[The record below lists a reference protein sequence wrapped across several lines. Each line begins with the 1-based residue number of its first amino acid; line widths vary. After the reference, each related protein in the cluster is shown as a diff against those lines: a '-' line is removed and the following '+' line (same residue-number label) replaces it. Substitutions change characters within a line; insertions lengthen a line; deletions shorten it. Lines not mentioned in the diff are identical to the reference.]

1 MTLTQQLIRIIRNKA
16 ISQSDL
22 DRAAVFTL
30 DAIANTLAGSNSEP
44 GRKLLQW
51 GASQGQDA
59 GRKALVA
66 GGLTHILETDDLHR
80 ASVTHPGCVVV
91 PAVFALAEREGS
103 NGRQMLKAI
112 LHGFE
117 AMCRVGAGVGPSH
130 YRVWHNTATCGPFGS
145 AMAAATLLDLNADQA
160 MHALGNA
167 GTQSSG
173 LWEFMETGA
182 MSKHLHAGRA
192 AEAGIVAAD
201 LAKLDFT
208 GPPKILEGAKG
219 FFEATCLDSEPEKV
233 TANPDAPWQLTQTSI
248 KPWPCCR
255 HTHPAID
262 AALELHQALAGR
274 GIASVQVDTY
284 QAAMDV
290 CDRPQPDSEYAAKF
304 SIYHC
309 VAAALDAGEVVFDSF
324 SAANRDR
331 LGGLRERI
339 SSVVAEPYASNY
351 PISWGSAVTVVTT
364 DGDSLCANRTAAKGD
379 PEAALNNEEMIF
391 KANMLLKHAGFC
403 TADAQRVIDGVL
415 GLADD
420 GNGLPDIVKTVFRQ
434 LEGVSK
440 NRAC

>member
-1 MTLTQQLIRIIRNKA
+1 MTLTQQLIRIIRNKP

-22 DRAAVFTL
+22 DRAAIFTL
-30 DAIANTLAGSNSEP
+30 DAIANTLAGRNSEP

-51 GASQGQDA
+51 GANQGQDA

-103 NGRQMLKAI
+103 NGRQMLTAI

-192 AEAGIVAAD
+192 AEAGVVAAD

-208 GPPKILEGAKG
+208 GPPKILEGEKG
-219 FFEATCLDSEPEKV
+219 FFEATCLDAEPEKV
-233 TANPDAPWQLTQTSI
+233 TEHPGAPWQLTQTSI

-262 AALELHQALAGR
+262 AALELHHALAGR
-274 GIASVQVDTY
+274 EIATVKVGTY

-309 VAAALDAGEVVFDSF
+309 VAAALDMGEVVFESF
-324 SAANRDR
+324 SEASRERLSGLRDR
-331 LGGLRERI
+331 I
-339 SSVVAEPYASNY
+339 TSTVAEPYASNY
-351 PISWGSAVTVVTT
+351 PQSWGSEVAVLTA
-364 DGDSLCANRTAAKGD
+364 DGEILFAQRNAAKGD
-379 PEAALNNEEMIF
+379 PELALSNEEMIV
-391 KANMLLKHAGFC
+391 KANMLLAHAEFDKV
-403 TADAQRVIDGVL
+403 DAQRIIDGVL
-415 GLADD
+415 GLSEDE
-420 GNGLPDIVKTVFRQ
+420 NNPPEIVKLVLQ
-434 LEGVSK
+434 HL
-440 NRAC
+440 N

>member
-1 MTLTQQLIRIIRNKA
+1 MTLTQQLISYIRNKPVN
-16 ISQSDL
+16 QSDL

-30 DAIANTLAGSNSEP
+30 DAIANTLGGRNSEP

-91 PAVFALAEREGS
+91 PAVFALAEREESDG
-103 NGRQMLKAI
+103 QKMLKAI

-117 AMCRVGAGVGPSH
+117 SMCRIGAGVGPSH
-130 YRVWHNTATCGPFGS
+130 YRIWHNTATCGPFGS
-145 AMAAATLLDLNADQA
+145 AMAAATLLDLNADQT

-192 AEAGIVAAD
+192 AEAGVVAAD

-208 GPPKILEGAKG
+208 GPPKILEGEKG
-219 FFEATCLDSEPEKV
+219 FFEATCLDSVPEKV

-262 AALELHQALAGR
+262 AALELRQVLAGR
-274 GIASVQVDTY
+274 DIASVHVDTY
-284 QAAMDV
+284 EAAMDV
-290 CDRPQPDSEYAAKF
+290 CDRPHPDSEYAAKF

-309 VAAALDAGEVVFDSF
+309 VAAALDGGEVVFDSF
-324 SAANRDR
+324 SEASRDR
-331 LGGLRERI
+331 LSGLREKI
-339 SSVVAEPYASNY
+339 TTVKAEPYASNY
-351 PISWGSAVTVVTT
+351 PIFWGSAVTVLTT
-364 DGDSLCANRTAAKGD
+364 EGDRLYAKRTSAKGD
-379 PEAALNNEEMIF
+379 PELALSNEEMIV
-391 KANMLLKHAGFC
+391 KANMLLAHAGFNQV
-403 TADAQRVIDGVL
+403 DARRVIDGVL
-415 GLADD
+415 GLAD
-420 GNGLPDIVKTVFRQ
+420 GGTGSPEIVKLVFQQ
-434 LEGVSK
+434 LK
-440 NRAC
+440 

>member
-1 MTLTQQLIRIIRNKA
+1 MTLTQQLISYIRDKP

-22 DRAAVFTL
+22 DRAAIFTL
-30 DAIANTLAGSNSEP
+30 DAIANTLGGCNSDP

-51 GASQGQDA
+51 GASQGKDA

-103 NGRQMLKAI
+103 DGRQMLKAI

-117 AMCRVGAGVGPSH
+117 SMCRVGTGVGPSH
-130 YRVWHNTATCGPFGS
+130 YRVWHNTSTCGPFGS
-145 AMAAATLLDLNADQA
+145 AMAAATLLDLTADQT

-167 GTQSSG
+167 GTQSAG

-192 AEAGIVAAD
+192 AEAGVVAVD

-208 GPPKILEGAKG
+208 GPPKILEGEKG
-219 FFEATCLDSEPEKV
+219 FFEATCIDAEPAKV
-233 TANPDAPWQLTQTSI
+233 TANPDAPWELTQTSI

-274 GIASVQVDTY
+274 EIASVQVDTY
-284 QAAMDV
+284 QAAVDV

-324 SAANRDR
+324 SNASRDR
-331 LGGLRERI
+331 LGGLREKI
-339 SSVVAEPYASNY
+339 TAVVAEPYASNY
-351 PISWGSAVTVVTT
+351 PVSWGSAVTVLTT
-364 DGDSLCANRTAAKGD
+364 EGDRLYAKRTSAKGD
-379 PEAALNNEEMIF
+379 PELALSNEEMIV
-391 KANMLLKHAGFC
+391 KANMLLAHAGFSLV
-403 TADAQRVIDGVL
+403 DAQRVIDGVL

-420 GNGLPDIVKTVFRQ
+420 RNGLPEIVKLVLKQ
-434 LEGVSK
+434 LE
-440 NRAC
+440 

>member
-1 MTLTQQLIRIIRNKA
+1 MTLTQQLISYIRNKP

-22 DRAAVFTL
+22 DRAAVLTL
-30 DAIANTLAGSNSEP
+30 DAIANTLGGRNSEP

-91 PAVFALAEREGS
+91 PTVFALAEREGS
-103 NGRQMLKAI
+103 DGKQMLKAI

-145 AMAAATLLDLNADQA
+145 AMAASTLLNLNPDQT

-192 AEAGIVAAD
+192 AEAGLVAAD

-208 GPPKILEGAKG
+208 GPPKILEGKKG
-219 FFEATCLDSEPEKV
+219 FFEATCLDAVPEKV

-262 AALELHQALAGR
+262 AALELHQLLAGR
-274 GIASVQVDTY
+274 DIASVHVDTY
-284 QAAMDV
+284 EAAMDV
-290 CDRPQPDSEYAAKF
+290 CDRPHPDSEYAAKF

-309 VAAALDAGEVVFDSF
+309 VAAAINGGEVVFDSF
-324 SAANRDR
+324 SKVSRDR
-331 LGGLRERI
+331 LSGLREKI
-339 SSVVAEPYASNY
+339 TAVVAEPYASNY
-351 PISWGSAVTVVTT
+351 PVSWGSAVTVLTT
-364 DGDSLCANRTAAKGD
+364 EGDRIYAKRTSAKGD
-379 PEAALNNEEMIF
+379 PELALSNEEMIV
-391 KANMLLKHAGFC
+391 KANMLLAHAGFNKV
-403 TADAQRVIDGVL
+403 DARFVIDGVL
-415 GLADD
+415 GLADGVSGSD
-420 GNGLPDIVKTVFRQ
+420 EIVKFVFQQ
-434 LEGVSK
+434 LK
-440 NRAC
+440 

>member
-1 MTLTQQLIRIIRNKA
+1 MTLTQQLISYIRNKP

-22 DRAAVFTL
+22 DRAAVLTL
-30 DAIANTLAGSNSEP
+30 DAIANTLGGRNSEP

-91 PAVFALAEREGS
+91 PTVFALAEREGS
-103 NGRQMLKAI
+103 DGKQMLKAI

-145 AMAAATLLDLNADQA
+145 AMAASTLLNLNPDQT

-182 MSKHLHAGRA
+182 MSKHFHAGRA
-192 AEAGIVAAD
+192 AEAGLVAAD

-208 GPPKILEGAKG
+208 GPPKILEGKKG
-219 FFEATCLDSEPEKV
+219 FFEATCLDAVPEKV

-262 AALELHQALAGR
+262 AALELHQLLAGR
-274 GIASVQVDTY
+274 DIASVHVDTY
-284 QAAMDV
+284 EAAMDV
-290 CDRPQPDSEYAAKF
+290 CDRPHPDSEYAAKF

-309 VAAALDAGEVVFDSF
+309 VAAAINGGEVVFDSF
-324 SAANRDR
+324 SKVSRDR
-331 LGGLRERI
+331 LSGLREKI
-339 SSVVAEPYASNY
+339 TAVVAEPYASNY
-351 PISWGSAVTVVTT
+351 PVSWGSAVTVLTT
-364 DGDSLCANRTAAKGD
+364 EGDRIYAKRTSAKGD
-379 PEAALNNEEMIF
+379 PELALSNEEMIV
-391 KANMLLKHAGFC
+391 KANMLLAHAGFNKV
-403 TADAQRVIDGVL
+403 DARFVIDGVL
-415 GLADD
+415 GLADGVSGSD
-420 GNGLPDIVKTVFRQ
+420 EIVKFVFQQ
-434 LEGVSK
+434 LK
-440 NRAC
+440 

>member
-1 MTLTQQLIRIIRNKA
+1 MTLTQQLISYIRNKPA
-16 ISQSDL
+16 NQSDL

-30 DAIANTLAGSNSEP
+30 DAIANTLAGRRSMP
-44 GRKLLQW
+44 GEKLLQW
-51 GASQGQDA
+51 AVNQGQDA
-59 GRKALVA
+59 GRKAFVA

-145 AMAAATLLDLNADQA
+145 AMAAATLLDLNADQT

-192 AEAGIVAAD
+192 AEAGVVAAD
-201 LAKLDFT
+201 LAKLGFT
-208 GPPKILEGAKG
+208 GPPKILEGEKG
-219 FFEATCLDSEPEKV
+219 FFEATCLDAEPEKV

-262 AALELHQALAGR
+262 AALELHHELAGR
-274 GIASVQVDTY
+274 EIESIQVGTY

-304 SIYHC
+304 SIFHC
-309 VAAALDAGEVVFDSF
+309 VAAALDAGEVVFESF
-324 SAANRDR
+324 SEASRNR
-331 LGGLRERI
+331 LGQLRARI
-339 SSVVAEPYASNY
+339 TSTVTEPYASNY
-351 PISWGSAVTVVTT
+351 PTSWGSSVTVLTSN
-364 DGDSLCANRTAAKGD
+364 GERLSAQRTAAKGD
-379 PEAALNNEEMIF
+379 PELALSNEEMIV
-391 KANMLLKHAGFC
+391 KANMLLAHAGFDK
-403 TADAQRVIDGVL
+403 TAAQSVIDGVL
-415 GLADD
+415 GLAEDS
-420 GNGLPDIVKTVFRQ
+420 NGSPEIVKSVLQQ
-434 LEGVSK
+434 L
-440 NRAC
+440 N

>member
-1 MTLTQQLIRIIRNKA
+1 MTLTQQLISLIRNKP

-22 DRAAVFTL
+22 ERAAVFTL
-30 DAIANTLAGSNSEP
+30 DAIANTLGGRNSEP

-51 GASQGQDA
+51 GAAQGNDA

-103 NGRQMLKAI
+103 SGRDMLKAI

-117 AMCRVGAGVGPSH
+117 AMCRVGAGVGPAH
-130 YRVWHNTATCGPFGS
+130 YRIWHNTATCGPFGS
-145 AMAAATLLDLNADQA
+145 AMAAAALLDLNDDQA
-160 MHALGNA
+160 MYALGNA

-173 LWEFMETGA
+173 LWEFLATGA

-201 LAKLDFT
+201 LAVLDFT
-208 GPPKILEGAKG
+208 GPPAILEGEKA
-219 FFEATCLDSEPEKV
+219 FFAATCADAQPGKV
-233 TANPDAPWQLTQTSI
+233 TADPDAPWQLTETSI
-248 KPWPCCR
+248 KPWPSCR

-262 AALELHQALAGR
+262 AALELHHKLAGR
-274 GIASVQVDTY
+274 EIASVEVDTY

-309 VAAALDAGEVVFDSF
+309 VAAALDAGEVVFESF
-324 SAANRDR
+324 SAAGRKRLSSLRDR
-331 LGGLRERI
+331 I
-339 SSVVAEPYASNY
+339 TAVVADPYASDY
-351 PISWGSAVTVVTT
+351 PVSWGSAVTVVTA
-364 DGDSLCANRTAAKGD
+364 DGERLTAKRTGAKGD
-379 PEAALNNEEMIF
+379 PELALSNEEMVI
-391 KANMLLKHAGFC
+391 KAKMLLDHAGFDE
-403 TADAQRVIDGVL
+403 AGAQRIVDGVL
-415 GLADD
+415 GLAEEE
-420 GNGLPDIVKTVFRQ
+420 GSPDIVRQ
-434 LEGVSK
+434 VCQQLS
-440 NRAC
+440 

>member
-1 MTLTQQLIRIIRNKA
+1 MTLTQQLISYIRNKPV
-16 ISQSDL
+16 SQSDL
-22 DRAAVFTL
+22 DRAAIFTL
-30 DAIANTLAGSNSEP
+30 DAIANTLAGRNSEP

-51 GASQGQDA
+51 SASQGQDA

-91 PAVFALAEREGS
+91 PAVFALAEREGN

-117 AMCRVGAGVGPSH
+117 AMCRVGSGVGPSH

-145 AMAAATLLDLNADQA
+145 AMAAATLLDLNTDQA

-192 AEAGIVAAD
+192 AEAGVVAAD

-208 GPPKILEGAKG
+208 GPPRILEGEKG
-219 FFEATCLDSEPEKV
+219 FFAATCLDAEPDKV

-274 GIASVQVDTY
+274 EIASVQVDTY

-309 VAAALDAGEVVFDSF
+309 VAAALDAGEVVFESF
-324 SAANRDR
+324 SEASRDR

-339 SSVVAEPYASNY
+339 TSVVAEPYASNY
-351 PISWGSAVTVVTT
+351 PVSWGSAVTVLTK
-364 DGDSLCANRTAAKGD
+364 DGDSLSAQRTAAKGD
-379 PEAALNNEEMIF
+379 PELALSNEEMIV
-391 KANMLLKHAGFC
+391 KANMLLAHAGFDK
-403 TADAQRVIDGVL
+403 TAAQQVIDGVL
-415 GLADD
+415 RLSEEGD
-420 GNGLPDIVKTVFRQ
+420 GSPKIVKLVFQQ
-434 LEGVSK
+434 LS
-440 NRAC
+440 

>member
-1 MTLTQQLIRIIRNKA
+1 MTLTQQLISYIRNKPV
-16 ISQSDL
+16 SQNDL
-22 DRAAVFTL
+22 DRAAVLTL
-30 DAIANTLAGSNSEP
+30 DAIANMLGGCNSKP

-51 GASQGQDA
+51 GEDQGQDA

-103 NGRQMLKAI
+103 DAHQMLKAI

-117 AMCRVGAGVGPSH
+117 SMCRVGAGVGPSH

-145 AMAAATLLDLNADQA
+145 AMAAATLLDLNVDQT

-192 AEAGIVAAD
+192 AEAGVVAAD

-208 GPPKILEGAKG
+208 GPPKILEGEKG
-219 FFEATCLDSEPEKV
+219 FFEATCLDAEPDKV
-233 TANPDAPWQLTQTSI
+233 TENPDAPWQLTQTSI

-262 AALELHQALAGR
+262 AALELHETLAGR
-274 GIASVQVDTY
+274 NVASVQVETY

-290 CDRPQPDSEYAAKF
+290 CDRPQPDSEYSAKF

-309 VAAALDAGEVVFDSF
+309 VAAALDGGEVVFDSF
-324 SAANRDR
+324 TEASCDR
-331 LGGLRERI
+331 LSGLREKTTA
-339 SSVVAEPYASNY
+339 VVVEPYASNY
-351 PISWGSAVTVVTT
+351 PVYWGSAVTVLTT
-364 DGDSLCANRTAAKGD
+364 QGDRLYAKRTSAKGD
-379 PEAALNNEEMIF
+379 PELALSNVEMIV
-391 KANMLLKHAGFC
+391 KANMLLAHAGLNQ
-403 TADAQRVIDGVL
+403 TDAKRVIDGVL
-415 GLADD
+415 GLA
-420 GNGLPDIVKTVFRQ
+420 NGDSGSPDIVKLVFQ
-434 LEGVSK
+434 HLK
-440 NRAC
+440 

>member
-1 MTLTQQLIRIIRNKA
+1 MTLTQQLISAIRNKPV
-16 ISQSDL
+16 IQSDL

-30 DAIANTLAGSNSEP
+30 DAIANTLAGRNSEP

-51 GASQGQDA
+51 AASQGQDA

-91 PAVFALAEREGS
+91 PAVFALAEREAS

-192 AEAGIVAAD
+192 AEAGVVAAD

-208 GPPKILEGAKG
+208 GPPKILEGEKG

-233 TANPDAPWQLTQTSI
+233 TANPNAPWQLTQTSI

-262 AALELHQALAGR
+262 AALELHHTLAGR
-274 GIASVQVDTY
+274 EIASVQVDTY

-309 VAAALDAGEVVFDSF
+309 VAVSLDAGEVIFDSF
-324 SAANRDR
+324 SEASRDR

-339 SSVVAEPYASNY
+339 TSVVAEPYASSY
-351 PISWGSAVTVVTT
+351 PKSWGSAVTVLTT
-364 DGDSLCANRTAAKGD
+364 DGDSFTAKRTAAKGD
-379 PEAALNNEEMIF
+379 PELALSNEEMIV
-391 KANMLLKHAGFC
+391 KANMLLAHAGFDK
-403 TADAQRVIDGVL
+403 ADAQRIIDGIL
-415 GLADD
+415 GLAEGD
-420 GNGLPDIVKTVFRQ
+420 NSPPEIVMSVFRY
-434 LEGVSK
+434 L
-440 NRAC
+440 N

>member
-1 MTLTQQLIRIIRNKA
+1 MTLTQQLISYIRNKP

-22 DRAAVFTL
+22 DRAAVLTL
-30 DAIANTLAGSNSEP
+30 DAIANTLGGRNSEP

-80 ASVTHPGCVVV
+80 ESVTHPGCVVV
-91 PAVFALAEREGS
+91 PTVFALAEREGS
-103 NGRQMLKAI
+103 DGKQMLKAI

-145 AMAAATLLDLNADQA
+145 AMAASTLLNLNPDQT

-192 AEAGIVAAD
+192 AEAGLVAAD

-208 GPPKILEGAKG
+208 GPPKILEGKKG
-219 FFEATCLDSEPEKV
+219 FFEATCLDAVPEKV

-262 AALELHQALAGR
+262 AAMELHQLLAGR
-274 GIASVQVDTY
+274 DIASVHVDTY
-284 QAAMDV
+284 EAAMDV
-290 CDRPQPDSEYAAKF
+290 CDRPHPDSEYAAKF

-309 VAAALDAGEVVFDSF
+309 VAAAINGGEVVFDSF
-324 SAANRDR
+324 SKVSRDR
-331 LGGLRERI
+331 LSGLREKI
-339 SSVVAEPYASNY
+339 TAVVAEPYASNY
-351 PISWGSAVTVVTT
+351 PVSWGSAVTVLTT
-364 DGDSLCANRTAAKGD
+364 EGDRIYAKRTSAKGD
-379 PEAALNNEEMIF
+379 PELALSNEEMIV
-391 KANMLLKHAGFC
+391 KANMLLAHAGFNKV
-403 TADAQRVIDGVL
+403 DARFVIDGVL
-415 GLADD
+415 GLADGVSGSD
-420 GNGLPDIVKTVFRQ
+420 EIVKFVFQQ
-434 LEGVSK
+434 LK
-440 NRAC
+440 

>member
-1 MTLTQQLIRIIRNKA
+1 MTLTQQLISYIRNKPV
-16 ISQSDL
+16 SQSDL
-22 DRAAVFTL
+22 DRAAIFTL
-30 DAIANTLAGSNSEP
+30 DAIANALGGHNSGP

-59 GRKALVA
+59 GRKALVI

-103 NGRQMLKAI
+103 DGRQMLKAI

-117 AMCRVGAGVGPSH
+117 SMCRIGSGVGPSH

-145 AMAAATLLDLNADQA
+145 AMAAATLLELTADQT

-167 GTQSSG
+167 GTQSAG

-192 AEAGIVAAD
+192 AEAGVVAAD

-208 GPPKILEGAKG
+208 GPPKILEGEKG
-219 FFEATCLDSEPEKV
+219 FFEATCIDAEPEKV
-233 TANPDAPWQLTQTSI
+233 IANPDAPWQLTQTSI

-274 GIASVQVDTY
+274 EIASVQVDTY
-284 QAAMDV
+284 QAAVDV

-309 VAAALDAGEVVFDSF
+309 VAAALDGGQVVFDSF
-324 SAANRDR
+324 SSASRDR
-331 LGGLRERI
+331 LSGLREKI
-339 SSVVAEPYASNY
+339 TVVVAEPYASNY
-351 PISWGSAVTVVTT
+351 PVAWGSAVTVMTT
-364 DGDSLCANRTAAKGD
+364 EGDRLYAKRISAKGD
-379 PEAALNNEEMIF
+379 PELALSNEEMIV
-391 KANMLLKHAGFC
+391 KANMLLAHAGFDLV
-403 TADAQRVIDGVL
+403 DAQRVIDGVL
-415 GLADD
+415 GLADNR
-420 GNGLPDIVKTVFRQ
+420 NGSPEIVKLVLKQ
-434 LEGVSK
+434 L
-440 NRAC
+440 R